1 VTNARAYYTPRAAAG
16 ALDTRLSLR
25 PLFSLGETIRH
36 SSDASRRENAVA
48 CPILSVIAK
57 SDLFRPSSKS
67 EGGRWKVEEDKAIH
81 PSLRLPAEALKW
93 FHQQKVF

>member
-1 VTNARAYYTPRAAAG
+1 MVTNARAYYTPRAAAG

-57 SDLFRPSSKS
+57 SDLCRRSSKS
-67 EGGRWKVEEDKAIH
+67 EGGRWKVTKQ
-81 PSLRLPAEALKW
+81 STLPCGFPRKR
-93 FHQQKVF
+93 